1 MEQAHVLELFERHH
15 KRLFL
20 TALSITMCRA
30 SAEDAVQSA
39 LARILEKTVGVRNPV
54 AYLFAIV
61 RNIAIDA
68 ARSARAL
75 PQDPELLASA
85 EKSECL
91 ISPRGLNAAL
101 AMLSAEE
108 RETIVLK
115 TYGDLRLREIA
126 ELRSESINT
135 VAARYRRGL
144 EKLKHEL
151 EREDD

>member
-1 MEQAHVLELFERHH
+1 MEQAQVLELFERHH
-15 KRLFL
+15 RRLFL
-20 TALSITMCRA
+20 AALSITMCRA
-30 SAEDAVQSA
+30 SAEDARQSA
-39 LARILEKTVGVRNPV
+39 LARLLEQTGAVRNPD

-61 RNIAIDA
+61 RNTAIDA
-68 ARSARAL
+68 LRSARAV
-75 PQDPELLASA
+75 PSDPEILASA
-85 EKSECL
+85 DGSECV
-91 ISPRGLNAAL
+91 ISPGALNAAL
-101 AMLSAEE
+101 AVLSAEE
-108 RETIVLK
+108 RETIILK